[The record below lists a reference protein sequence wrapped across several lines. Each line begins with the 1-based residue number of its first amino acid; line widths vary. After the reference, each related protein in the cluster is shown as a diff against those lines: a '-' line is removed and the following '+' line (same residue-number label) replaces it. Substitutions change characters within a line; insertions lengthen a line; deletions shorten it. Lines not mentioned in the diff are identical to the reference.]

1 MSEAYYSQQ
10 EEYAVVHARQDVRNW
25 PIFGADGLPL
35 GHIKDMIFSTENE
48 RVDFLEIDN
57 GSKVRI
63 EDVEI
68 LADRVRIIP
77 NRSVI

>member
-1 MSEAYYSQQ
+1 MSEEYYSQQ
-10 EEYAVVHARQDVRNW
+10 DEFAVVSARQDVRNW

-35 GHIKDMIFSTENE
+35 GHVKDMIFSTQNE

-57 GSKVRI
+57 GNKVRI

-68 LADRVRIIP
+68 LEDRVRVIP

>member
-10 EEYAVVHARQDVRNW
+10 EEFTVVHNRQDVRNW
-25 PIFGADGLPL
+25 PIFGANGLPL
-35 GHIKDMIFSTENE
+35 GHIKDMIFNTESE

-57 GSKVRI
+57 GSKVQI

-68 LADRVRIIP
+68 LEDRVRLIP